1 MSRRRVVSFR
11 RNLLSNILIM
21 IILLS
26 GALMVTTF
34 VGAKQRATKLA
45 QSLASQTLDS
55 TEQQLRHFF
64 GPIADELLVMR
75 SRGAANLFNFDDPVA
90 LTRFFVPLIERHP
103 AVSAAMIADQRG
115 REFMLLRADSQWCTR
130 LVQRDAW
137 GTRSRRLEWADPS
150 DDPVETWQ
158 ELDYDPRLRP
168 WYQGAIA
175 EHDRCADAPACDPH
189 ERVYWTAP
197 YEFFTLK
204 EPGITASIAFDTP
217 DGLQRVIGF
226 DLLLRDISAF
236 TRQLV
241 VGQRGKLFVLSDDRR
256 IIGLPNDPRFETA
269 EARREAILKR
279 PVELGMPVVID
290 AARVLAASGG
300 STSQAGAVFDDLLD
314 KPFPFA
320 SRGEAWWGVIRPFQL
335 ASKRQLWMA
344 AVVPQVDLVGDVR
357 RVRIT
362 ILLATLGVLAVAI
375 AQAIRVSRRYS
386 QPVEALVRQ
395 SERIARGDLDRP
407 EPIASPIAEMR
418 HLAETQ
424 ERMRVALQS
433 LLKLERDLQLAAL
446 IQRSTFPEHL
456 PSLPGLQID
465 AYSQPAEETGGD
477 TYDVIGCERP
487 EAGPII
493 VSVEQADRAVLLMAD
508 ATGHG
513 IGPALSVT
521 QVRAM
526 LRMAVRSGV
535 DLATIAF
542 HINEQLCDDLPTGRF
557 ITAWLAVMDAA
568 DRTLTSFSAGQGPLL
583 YYSAE
588 KNAFDVWQA
597 DTLPFGIM
605 QGWDVSLRDPLRLRS
620 GDMFA
625 VLSDGLFEATNPES
639 EQFGLDRVTQ
649 VLSLHR
655 QAAPTQI
662 LHALRAAVA
671 EFARGV
677 PTADDQTA
685 MIVKCVEG

>member
-1 MSRRRVVSFR
+1 MFGRRVVSFR
-11 RNLLSNILIM
+11 RNLLGNIVLM
-21 IILLS
+21 IVLLS

-34 VGAKQRATKLA
+34 VGAKQKVTRLA
-45 QSLASQTLDS
+45 ESLASRTLDN
-55 TEQQLRHFF
+55 TERQLNHFF
-64 GPIADELLVMR
+64 GPMADTLVVMR
-75 SRGAANLFNFDDPVA
+75 SRGAANPFSFDDPIA
-90 LTRFFVPLIERHP
+90 LTRFFVPLIQRHP
-103 AVSAAMIADQRG
+103 AVSAVMIADQRG
-115 REFMLLRADSQWCTR
+115 REFMLLRAGKQWQTR
-130 LVQRDAW
+130 LVQRDVW
-137 GTRSRRLEWADPS
+137 GTRSRRLEWADPNA
-150 DDPVETWQ
+150 DPVETWQ

-175 EHDRCADAPACDPH
+175 ECERCEDSPACNPRD
-189 ERVYWTAP
+189 RVHWTAP

-204 EPGITASIAFDTP
+204 EPGITASIALDTG

-226 DLLLRDISAF
+226 DLSLRDISAF
-236 TRQLV
+236 TRQLE
-241 VGQRGKLFVLSDDRR
+241 VGPRGKLFVLAADRR

-269 EARREAILKR
+269 EARTEAILKR
-279 PVELGMPVVID
+279 PAELGMPVVID
-290 AARVLAASGG
+290 AARVLAGVG
-300 STSQAGAVFDDLLD
+300 QTPQGAAVPDDVLS
-314 KPFPFA
+314 KPFPFP
-320 SRGEAWWGVIRPFQL
+320 SGGEAWWGAIRPFQL
-335 ASKRQLWMA
+335 GPGRQLWMA
-344 AVVPQVDLVGDVR
+344 AVIPQADLVGDVR
-357 RVRIT
+357 RVRIA

-375 AQAIRVSRRYS
+375 VQAIRVARRYS
-386 QPVEALVRQ
+386 QPVEALVRR

-424 ERMRVALQS
+424 DRMRVALRS

-446 IQRSTFPEHL
+446 IQRSTFPEDL
-456 PSLPGLQID
+456 PSLPGFQID

-487 EAGPII
+487 EGGPII

-557 ITAWLAVMDAA
+557 ITAWLAVVDAA

-605 QGWDVSLRDPLRLRS
+605 QGWDISLRDPLRLRS
-620 GDMFA
+620 GDIFA
-625 VLSDGLFEATNPES
+625 VLSDGIFEATNPES

-655 QAAPTQI
+655 QAASTQI
-662 LHALRAAVA
+662 LQALRAAVT
-671 EFARGV
+671 EFAHGV

-685 MIVKCVEG
+685 MIIKCVEG